1 MGEDPLPDL
10 SICMATAAAPER
22 VAGALR
28 PLLETL
34 TVEAEVVIGLD
45 DRLDRA
51 LEPAYGVVADRLL
64 WFPYRDPPERSQP
77 WLHAQC
83 RGDWVLRLDGDEVA
97 SPGLASAVE
106 GVIRSRAETHAWV
119 RRRWLWPDANRY
131 LAAWPWQPDYQLR
144 LLRRDGAVVRLPGA
158 MHGYAEA
165 VGSCRYLE
173 PPIYHADLL
182 LNDRAAREAKSERY
196 RAMREERRIAGCEF
210 NEAYY
215 LPERWPV
222 PRTAVV
228 PEADRGVVAALLDPP
243 PVGHGR
249 ATASV
254 VGAAEVD
261 ALWDAAP
268 LDASA
273 YAARI
278 EFIGDEDARIHLGEQ
293 RTFDVRLTNVGTR
306 RWPWGA
312 SDHPEIRVGQRWLDE
327 GGAVVEGLRTPLP
340 HTVEPAERCLVPALV
355 IAPPH
360 PGRWTLELDLVNEHV
375 RWFGCG
381 VQLDVECVQRSAPPS
396 SRYGGL
402 RL

>member
-1 MGEDPLPDL
+1 
-10 SICMATAAAPER
+10 MATAAGPER

-34 TVEAEVVIGLD
+34 TVETEVVIGLD

-51 LEPAYGVVADRLL
+51 LNPAYGVVADRLL
-64 WFPYRDPPERSQP
+64 RFPYRDPPERSQP
-77 WLHAQC
+77 WLHTQC

-106 GVIRSRAETHAWV
+106 EVIRGRAETHAWV
-119 RRRWLWPDANRY
+119 RRRWLWPTADRY

-144 LLRRDGAVVRLPGA
+144 LLRRDPAVVRLPGA

-165 VGSCRYLE
+165 VGGCRYLE

-196 RAMREERRIAGCEF
+196 RAMREERRIAGREF
-210 NEAYY
+210 NDAYY
-215 LPERWPV
+215 LPERCSV
-222 PRTAVV
+222 TRTAAV
-228 PEADRGVVAALLDPP
+228 PEADRGAVAALLDPA
-243 PVGHGR
+243 PVDRGR
-249 ATASV
+249 ATVSV

-261 ALWDAAP
+261 ALWNAAP

-273 YAARI
+273 YAAHM
-278 EFIGDEDARIHLGEQ
+278 ELAGDEDAHVHLGEQ
-293 RTFDVRLTNVGTR
+293 RTFDVRLTNLGAR
-306 RWPWGA
+306 PWPWGT
-312 SDHPEIRVGQRWLDE
+312 SVHPEIRVGQRWVGD

-355 IAPPH
+355 VAPPY
-360 PGRWTLELDLVNEHV
+360 PGRWTLELDLVHEHV

-381 VQLDVECVQRSAPPS
+381 VRLHVECIPRDATSA
-396 SRYGGL
+396 SR
-402 RL
+402 

>member
-1 MGEDPLPDL
+1 
-10 SICMATAAAPER
+10 MATAAAPER

-28 PLLETL
+28 PLLENL
-34 TVEAEVVIGLD
+34 TVEVEAVIGLD
-45 DRLDRA
+45 DRIDRT
-51 LEPAYGVVADRLL
+51 LELAYGVVADRLL

-83 RGDWVLRLDGDEVA
+83 RGDWVLRLDGDEVP
-97 SPGLASAVE
+97 SPGLASAVDE
-106 GVIRSRAETHAWV
+106 VIRGRAETHAWV
-119 RRRWLWPDANRY
+119 RRRWLWPNPDRY

-144 LLRRDGAVVRLPGA
+144 LLRRDGAVVRVPGA

-182 LNDRAAREAKSERY
+182 LNDCAAREAKSERY
-196 RAMREERRIAGCEF
+196 RAVREERRIAGREL

-215 LPERWPV
+215 LPERWSA

-228 PEADRGVVAALLDPP
+228 PEADRGAVAALLNPP
-243 PVGHGR
+243 PVDRGR
-249 ATASV
+249 TMASV
-254 VGAAEVD
+254 VGAADVD

-273 YAARI
+273 YSARM
-278 EFIGDEDARIHLGEQ
+278 ELAGDDDARIHLGED
-293 RTFDVRLTNVGTR
+293 RTFDVRVTNLGTR

-312 SDHPEIRVGQRWLDE
+312 STYPEIRVGQRWVDD
-327 GGAVVEGLRTPLP
+327 GGALVEGLRTPLP
-340 HTVEPAERCLVPALV
+340 HTVEPMECCLVPALV
-355 IAPPH
+355 VAPPR
-360 PGRWTLELDLVNEHV
+360 PGRWTLELDLVHEHV

-381 VQLDVECVQRSAPPS
+381 VRLDVECV
-396 SRYGGL
+396 
-402 RL
+402 